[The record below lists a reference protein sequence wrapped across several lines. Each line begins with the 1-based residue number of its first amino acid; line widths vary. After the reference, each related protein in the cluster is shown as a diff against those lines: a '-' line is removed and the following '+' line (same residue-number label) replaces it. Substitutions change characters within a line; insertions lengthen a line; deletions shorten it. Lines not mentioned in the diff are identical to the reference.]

1 MVIGYLFSAMEH
13 QASGVRAVPMATD
26 EVMTMT
32 VLTAADEAMTM
43 TAALTAADEA
53 MMMTTALTA
62 ADEAMM
68 MTALTAADEAMTG
81 TAAPMAE
88 AKNLDVLRK
97 NTEAGLTESRMW
109 GKIAVQGMY
118 P

>member
-1 MVIGYLFSAMEH
+1 MEH
-13 QASGVRAVPMATD
+13 QASGVRAVPMA
-26 EVMTMT
+26 
-32 VLTAADEAMTM
+32 ADEAMTM
-43 TAALTAADEA
+43 TTALTAADEA
-53 MMMTTALTA
+53 MMMTALTAADEAMMMTAARTA

-88 AKNLDVLRK
+88 AKNSDVLRK

-109 GKIAVQGMY
+109 GKTAVQGMY